1 MDISLERIVYLC
13 YNIYEEGGD
22 AKMKDKIFIFKWIIA
37 IFVGLVGVII
47 GVVGFMISYI
57 EMGIFF
63 SLFGVAIIIWY
74 FSFVPHSFLF
84 DNEKITIIYIFR
96 YKIVKYINIKSCDKE
111 ESGVRDYP
119 WGTYYHII
127 ADKPFWQE
135 IKIPST
141 KEIDMQIEKRIKIK
155 K

>member
-1 MDISLERIVYLC
+1 MIKE
-13 YNIYEEGGD
+13 
-22 AKMKDKIFIFKWIIA
+22 KIFIIKWLISIFAALIA
-37 IFVGLVGVII
+37 III
-47 GVVGFMISYI
+47 GVIGFIISYI
-57 EMGIFF
+57 EMGMLF
-63 SLFGVAIIIWY
+63 SLIGVAMITWY

-84 DNEKITIIYIFR
+84 DNEKITIIYVFKNKTI
-96 YKIVKYINIKSCDKE
+96 KYGSIKSCDKE
-111 ESGVRDYP
+111 ESGVRNYP

>member
-1 MDISLERIVYLC
+1 
-13 YNIYEEGGD
+13 
-22 AKMKDKIFIFKWIIA
+22 MKNKVFIFKWLITIFAGLIA
-37 IFVGLVGVII
+37 VII
-47 GVVGFMISYI
+47 GAIGFIISYV
-57 EMGIFF
+57 EMGIVF
-63 SLFGVAIIIWY
+63 SLFGVAITAWY
-74 FSFVPHSFLF
+74 IAFVPHSFLF

-96 YKIVKYINIKSCDKE
+96 CKIVKYINIRSCDKE
-111 ESGVRDYP
+111 ESGVRNYP

-135 IKIPST
+135 IEIPST